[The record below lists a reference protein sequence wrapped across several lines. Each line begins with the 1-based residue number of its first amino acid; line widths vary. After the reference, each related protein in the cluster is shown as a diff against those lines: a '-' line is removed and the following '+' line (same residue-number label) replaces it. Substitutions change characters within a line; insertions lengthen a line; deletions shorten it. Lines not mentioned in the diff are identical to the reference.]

1 MRVVRCTEQL
11 AERHA
16 PEPVVRRQ
24 ARGNVVPAPR
34 GRPNPVSAR
43 QVVYGRAGLSFG
55 EGRETALREAEQ
67 DGEHLGCRNALAEV
81 VPRDLQRDLSSL
93 SLGRPHEHRLSCVG
107 VLLGAGCSPHEFK
120 DPTSATTEVLYT
132 KPATLKP
139 PADPPNTAVPG
150 PILGT
155 PSTSGPPQPATTL
168 APSKLPG
175 ATEEST
181 RSARRDVLELVTGD
195 RVEGAITQLNAHGRR
210 D

>member
-1 MRVVRCTEQL
+1 
-11 AERHA
+11 
-16 PEPVVRRQ
+16 
-24 ARGNVVPAPR
+24 
-34 GRPNPVSAR
+34 
-43 QVVYGRAGLSFG
+43 
-55 EGRETALREAEQ
+55 
-67 DGEHLGCRNALAEV
+67 
-81 VPRDLQRDLSSL
+81 
-93 SLGRPHEHRLSCVG
+93 

-195 RVEGAITQLNAHGRR
+195 RVEGAITQLTPTVVVIETGGQSITFGRDR
-210 D
+210 VRSIQFAPR